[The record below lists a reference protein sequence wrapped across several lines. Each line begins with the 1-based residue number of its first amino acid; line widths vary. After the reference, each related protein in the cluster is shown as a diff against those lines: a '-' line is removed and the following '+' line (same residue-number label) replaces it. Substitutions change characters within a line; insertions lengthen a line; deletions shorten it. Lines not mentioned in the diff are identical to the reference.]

1 MALKIALVYAI
12 GALISEPIYIW
23 AINTLMKMEDEDEQL
38 YCSDNGEYYE
48 PGKPNYPA
56 LVLMLLIGGLIWPL
70 ALLFAVFIP
79 ITFILMDHMGQLHP
93 DDDQDVDM
101 DEDNYL

>member
-1 MALKIALVYAI
+1 MLWKIALVYTI
-12 GALISEPIYIW
+12 GILISEPVYIW
-23 AINTLMKMEDEDEQL
+23 AIRTLTKMEDEDERL

-56 LVLMLLIGGLIWPL
+56 LVLMVIIWPL
-70 ALLFAVFIP
+70 ALLFGIFIP
-79 ITFILMDHMGQLHP
+79 ITFILMDKMGQLHP
-93 DDDQDVDM
+93 DDEDFDQ

>member
-1 MALKIALVYAI
+1 MENCSCLHNRDSDQRASLYM
-12 GALISEPIYIW
+12 GDQNPD
-23 AINTLMKMEDEDEQL
+23 KMEDEDERL

-56 LVLMLLIGGLIWPL
+56 LVLMVIIGGLIWPL
-70 ALLFAVFIP
+70 ALLFGIFIP
-79 ITFILMDHMGQLHP
+79 ITFILMDKMGQLHP
-93 DDDQDVDM
+93 DDEDFDQ